1 VRLDLKLT
9 GCRAI
14 TMDPARP
21 AAHTIGIWQGRI
33 AGLDEQV
40 ADLPAAETTDLGN
53 AVVLPGFIDAH
64 THLAWNGRRRRTVD
78 VTGLTSVPQVL
89 HRLDV
94 PGEGWI
100 EASGYDRRIMDRPLT
115 AADLDTVSG
124 DRPVYVADLS
134 GHACVVNSVV
144 LNQLPGITSDGWLTE
159 NDQLAART
167 LRLPYSIDEIVGELH
182 ESARQVLSEGVTM
195 CAEAGIGAGLIAS
208 SPLEAAAYQRAR
220 LPIRVQLMV
229 SAHVLH
235 PVDAEPRDR
244 VPRAVDLGLHT
255 GFGDDMLSL
264 GALKL
269 WTDGGMIARTAAL
282 SEPYL
287 GSDNAGQLADTEEA
301 MRAAIIDGHHAGWQ
315 LAIHAIGDRA
325 VDFTLDAVAEA
336 QAQRSRPDARH
347 RIEHCGLVRPE
358 QLGRIAS
365 LGLIPVVQPTF
376 LWSYGDDYS
385 EIMGPRRAPWMY
397 RGRAFLDHG
406 ITLAGS
412 SDRPVADGAPL
423 RAIEFMVRRRSR
435 GGRAV
440 GPDEAITVEEAIRA
454 YTLGSAY
461 ACRKEHVLGSLT
473 PGKLADLVVLGDDPR
488 TSDAIADIPV
498 LATMVGGELM
508 PQGRAIPPRS
518 S

>member
-1 VRLDLKLT
+1 MKLDLKLT

-14 TMDPARP
+14 TMDPAHP

-33 AGLDEQV
+33 VGMDEQIES
-40 ADLPAAETTDLGN
+40 LPAAETVDLGN

-64 THLAWNGRRRRTVD
+64 THLAWNGRRTID
-78 VTGLTSVPQVL
+78 LTGLTTTAKVL
-89 HRLDV
+89 DRLAGAA
-94 PGEGWI
+94 GEGWI
-100 EASGYDRRIMDRPLT
+100 EASGYDRRIMEVPLT
-115 AADLDTVSG
+115 AADLDRISAG
-124 DRPVYVADLS
+124 RPVYVADLS

-144 LNQLPGITSDGWLTE
+144 LHQLPGITSDGWLTE
-159 NDQLAART
+159 NEQLAARS
-167 LRLPYSIDEIVGELH
+167 LRLPYSLDEITAELH
-182 ESARQVLSEGVTM
+182 ESARQVLAEGVTM

-208 SPLEAAAYQRAR
+208 SPLEAAAYQRVQ

-229 SAHVLH
+229 SAYVLH
-235 PVDAEPRDR
+235 DVAADPADGI
-244 VPRAVDLGLHT
+244 PRAIDLGLHT

-264 GALKL
+264 GGLKL

-282 SEPYL
+282 SEPYI
-287 GSDNAGQLADTEEA
+287 GTDNSGQLAESEEF
-301 MRAAIIDGHHAGWQ
+301 MRAAIVDGHRAGWQ

-325 VDFTLDAVAEA
+325 IDFTLDAVAEA
-336 QAQRSRPDARH
+336 QRQRPRADARH
-347 RIEHCGLVRPE
+347 RIEHCGLVRPD
-358 QLGRIAS
+358 QLERIAA

-385 EIMGPRRAPWMY
+385 EIMGPERAPWMY
-397 RGRAFLDHG
+397 RGRSFLDHG
-406 ITLAGS
+406 LTVAGS

-423 RAIEFMVRRRSR
+423 RAIEFMVRRRSSS
-435 GGRAV
+435 GRAV

-461 ACRKEHVLGSLT
+461 ACRKEHVLGSIT

-498 LATMVGGELM
+498 LATMVGGTLM
-508 PQGRAIPPRS
+508 PQR
-518 S
+518 

>member
-1 VRLDLKLT
+1 MELDLKLT
-9 GCRAI
+9 GCRAL

-21 AAHTIGIWQGRI
+21 SAHTIGIWQGRF

-40 ADLPAAETTDLGN
+40 EGLPATETVDLGG

-64 THLAWNGRRRRTVD
+64 THLAWNGRRGRTID
-78 VTGLTSVPQVL
+78 VTGVTTVAGVL
-89 HRLDV
+89 ERLANA

-115 AADLDTVSG
+115 AADLDPVTG
-124 DRPVYVADLS
+124 DRPFYLADLS
-134 GHACVVNSVV
+134 GHACVVNSAV
-144 LNQLPGITSDGWLTE
+144 LRQLPGITSDGWLTE
-159 NDQLAART
+159 NEQLAART
-167 LRLPYSIDEIVGELH
+167 LRLPYSLDEIVGELR
-182 ESARQVLSEGVTM
+182 ESARQVLAEGVTM

-235 PVDAEPRDR
+235 PVAAEPADGIA
-244 VPRAVDLGLHT
+244 RAIDLGLHT
-255 GFGDDMLSL
+255 GFGDDRLSL

-282 SEPYL
+282 TEPYA
-287 GSDNAGQLADTEEA
+287 GTDNAGQFADTEEL
-301 MRAAIIDGHHAGWQ
+301 MRAAVVDGHHAGWQ

-325 VDFTLDAVAEA
+325 IDFALDAVAEA
-336 QAQRSRPDARH
+336 QRQRPRADARH
-347 RIEHCGLVRPE
+347 RIEHCGLVRPD
-358 QLGRIAS
+358 QLGRIAE
-365 LGLIPVVQPTF
+365 LGVVPVVQPTF
-376 LWSYGDDYS
+376 LWAYGDDYS
-385 EIMGPRRAPWMY
+385 EIMGAERAPWMY
-397 RGRAFLDHG
+397 RGRSFLDHG
-406 ITLAGS
+406 ITVAGS

-423 RAIEFMVRRRSR
+423 RAIEFMVRRRSS

-454 YTLGSAY
+454 HTLGSAY
-461 ACRKEHVLGSLT
+461 ACRKEDVLGSIT

-488 TSDAIADIPV
+488 TSDAIADVPV
-498 LATMVGGELM
+498 LATMVGGNLM
-508 PQGRAIPPRS
+508 PQR
-518 S
+518 

>member
-1 VRLDLKLT
+1 MKLDLKLT

-21 AAHTIGIWQGRI
+21 AAHTIGVWQGRI

-40 ADLPAAETTDLGN
+40 ADLPAAETMDLGN

-64 THLAWNGRRRRTVD
+64 THLAWNGRQRRTID
-78 VTGLTSVPQVL
+78 VTGLTTVAGVL
-89 HRLDV
+89 ERLTGA

-124 DRPVYVADLS
+124 ARPVYVADLS
-134 GHACVVNSVV
+134 GHACVVNTVV
-144 LNQLPGITSDGWLTE
+144 LDQLPEITSDGWLTE
-159 NDQLAART
+159 NEQLAARS
-167 LRLPYSIDEIVGELH
+167 LRLPYSVEEVVAELRL
-182 ESARQVLSEGVTM
+182 SAEQVLAEGVTM

-208 SPLEAAAYQRAR
+208 SPLEAAAYQRAQ
-220 LPIRVQLMV
+220 LAIRVQLMV
-229 SAHVLH
+229 SAHMLH
-235 PVDAEPRDR
+235 PVAADPADGI
-244 VPRAVDLGLHT
+244 PRAIDLGLHT

-264 GALKL
+264 GGLKL

-282 SEPYL
+282 SEPYV
-287 GSDNAGQLADTEEA
+287 GTDNTGQLADSEES
-301 MRAAIIDGHHAGWQ
+301 MRAAIVDGHHAGWQ

-325 VDFTLDAVAEA
+325 VDFALDAVEEA
-336 QAQRSRPDARH
+336 QRQRPRADARH
-347 RIEHCGLVRPE
+347 RIEHCGLVRPD
-358 QLGRIAS
+358 QLGRIAA
-365 LGLIPVVQPTF
+365 LRLIPVVQPTF

-385 EIMGPRRAPWMY
+385 EIMGPQRSPWMY
-397 RGRAFLDHG
+397 RGRSFLDHG
-406 ITLAGS
+406 IAVAGS

-423 RAIEFMVRRRSR
+423 RAIEFMVRRRSS
-435 GGRAV
+435 GGQAV

-488 TSDAIADIPV
+488 TSDAIAEIPV
-498 LATMVGGELM
+498 LATMVGGNLM
-508 PQGRAIPPRS
+508 PQQGT
-518 S
+518 

>member
-1 VRLDLKLT
+1 MKLDLKLT

-40 ADLPAAETTDLGN
+40 ADLPAAETTDLGD

-64 THLAWNGRRRRTVD
+64 THLAWNGRSRRTVD
-78 VTGLTSVPQVL
+78 VTGLTTAAQVRE
-89 HRLDV
+89 RLSGA

-100 EASGYDRRIMDRPLT
+100 EASGYDPRIMDRPLT
-115 AADLDTVSG
+115 AADLDPVTG
-124 DRPVYVADLS
+124 DRPLYLADIS
-134 GHACVVNSVV
+134 GHACVVNSAV
-144 LNQLPGITSDGWLTE
+144 LRQLPEITSDGWLTE
-159 NDQLAART
+159 NEQLAARS
-167 LRLPYSIDEIVGELH
+167 LRLPYSIDEIVGDLH

-208 SPLEAAAYQRAR
+208 SPLEAAAYQRAQ

-229 SAHVLH
+229 SAYVLH
-235 PVDAEPRDR
+235 DVAADPADGIA
-244 VPRAVDLGLHT
+244 RAIDLGLHT
-255 GFGDDMLSL
+255 GFGDDMLSI
-264 GALKL
+264 GAMKL

-282 SEPYL
+282 SEPYA
-287 GSDNAGQLADTEEA
+287 GTDNSGQLAESEEF

-325 VDFTLDAVAEA
+325 IDFTLDAVTEA
-336 QAQRSRPDARH
+336 QRQRPRADARH
-347 RIEHCGLVRPE
+347 RIEHCGLVRPG
-358 QLGRIAS
+358 QLERIAS
-365 LGLIPVVQPTF
+365 LNLIPVVQPTF

-385 EIMGPRRAPWMY
+385 VIMGEKRAPWMY
-397 RGRAFLDHG
+397 RGRSFLDHG
-406 ITLAGS
+406 ITVAGS

-423 RAIEFMVRRRSR
+423 RAIEFMVRRRSS

-498 LATMVGGELM
+498 LATMVGGVLM
-508 PQGRAIPPRS
+508 PQRS

>member
-1 VRLDLKLT
+1 MKLDLKLT

-40 ADLPAAETTDLGN
+40 EDLPATETVDLGN

-64 THLAWNGRRRRTVD
+64 THLAWNGRRTVD
-78 VTGLTSVPQVL
+78 ITGLTTVTQIL
-89 HRLDV
+89 DRLANA
-94 PGEGWI
+94 PGTGWI
-100 EASGYDRRIMDRPLT
+100 EASGYDRRIMDVPLT
-115 AADLDTVSG
+115 ALDLDRISDG
-124 DRPVYVADLS
+124 RPVYVADLS

-144 LNQLPGITSDGWLTE
+144 LKQLPEITSDGWLTE
-159 NDQLAART
+159 NEQLAART
-167 LRLPYSIDEIVGELH
+167 LRLPYSLDEITTELH
-182 ESARQVLSEGVTM
+182 TSAQQVLSEGVTM

-208 SPLEAAAYQRAR
+208 SPVEAAAYQRAQ

-235 PVDAEPRDR
+235 DATADPSDGI
-244 VPRAVDLGLHT
+244 PRAIDLGLHT

-269 WTDGGMIARTAAL
+269 WTDGGMMARTAAL

-287 GSDNAGQLADTEEA
+287 GSDNTGRLAESEEF
-301 MRAAIIDGHHAGWQ
+301 MRSAIIDGHHAGWQ

-325 VDFTLDAVAEA
+325 IDFTLDAVQEA
-336 QAQRSRPDARH
+336 QRQRPRADARH
-347 RIEHCGLVRPE
+347 RIEHCGLVRSD
-358 QLGRIAS
+358 QLSRIAA
-365 LGLIPVVQPTF
+365 LGMVPVVQPTF
-376 LWSYGDDYS
+376 LYAYGDDYS
-385 EIMGPRRAPWMY
+385 EIMGETRAPWMY
-397 RGRAFLDHG
+397 RGRSFLDHG
-406 ITLAGS
+406 ITVAGS

-423 RAIEFMVRRRSR
+423 RAIEFMVRRRSSS
-435 GGRAV
+435 GRAV
-440 GPDEAITVEEAIRA
+440 GPAEAITVEEALHA

-488 TSDAIADIPV
+488 TSDAIAEIPV
-498 LATMVGGELM
+498 LATMVGGAFNF
-508 PQGRAIPPRS
+508 QRAS
-518 S
+518 

>member
-1 VRLDLKLT
+1 MKLDLKLT
-9 GCRAI
+9 GCRAL

-21 AAHTIGIWQGRI
+21 AAHTIGVWQGRI

-40 ADLPAAETTDLGN
+40 EDLPATETVDLGN

-64 THLAWNGRRRRTVD
+64 THLAWNGRRTVD
-78 VTGLTSVPQVL
+78 LSGLTTVAQIL
-89 HRLDV
+89 DRLAGT

-100 EASGYDRRIMDRPLT
+100 EASGYDRRVMDSPLT
-115 AADLDTVSG
+115 AADLDQVSG
-124 DRPVYVADLS
+124 GRPVYVADIS
-134 GHACVVNSVV
+134 GHACVVNSQV
-144 LNQLPGITSDGWLTE
+144 LEQLPGITGDGWLTE
-159 NDQLAART
+159 NEQLAARS
-167 LRLPYSIDEIVGELH
+167 LRLPYSLDEITAELH
-182 ESARQVLSEGVTM
+182 TSARQALSEGVTM

-235 PVDAEPRDR
+235 EVAADPADGI
-244 VPRAVDLGLHT
+244 PRAIDLGLHT

-264 GALKL
+264 GAMKL

-282 SEPYL
+282 TEPYA
-287 GSDNAGQLADTEEA
+287 GTTNTGQLAESEEF
-301 MRAAIIDGHHAGWQ
+301 MRAAIVDGHHAGWQ

-325 VDFTLDAVAEA
+325 IDFTLDAVAEA
-336 QAQRSRPDARH
+336 QRQRPRAGARH
-347 RIEHCGLVRPE
+347 RIEHCGLVRPD
-358 QLGRIAS
+358 QLDRIAA
-365 LGLIPVVQPTF
+365 LGLVPVVQPTF

-385 EIMGPRRAPWMY
+385 EIMGEERAPWMY
-397 RGRAFLDHG
+397 RGRSFLDHG
-406 ITLAGS
+406 ITVAGS

-423 RAIEFMVRRRSR
+423 RAIEFMVRRRSS
-435 GGRAV
+435 GGHAV

-454 YTLGSAY
+454 YTLGSAH

-488 TSDAIADIPV
+488 TSESIAEIPV
-498 LATMVGGELM
+498 LATMVGGRFSF
-508 PQGRAIPPRS
+508 QRS

>member
-1 VRLDLKLT
+1 MELDLKLT
-9 GCRAI
+9 GCRAL

-40 ADLPAAETTDLGN
+40 EGLPAAETVDLGG

-64 THLAWNGRRRRTVD
+64 THLAWNGRRTID
-78 VTGLTSVPQVL
+78 ITGLPAVAQVL
-89 HRLDV
+89 DRLTGA
-94 PGEGWI
+94 PGTGWI

-115 AADLDTVSG
+115 AADLDRISG

-134 GHACVVNSVV
+134 GHACVVNSAV
-144 LNQLPGITSDGWLTE
+144 LQRLPGIGGDGWLTE
-159 NDQLAART
+159 NEQLAART
-167 LRLPYSIDEIVGELH
+167 LRLPYSLDEIVGELR
-182 ESARQVLSEGVTM
+182 ESARQVLAEGVTM

-235 PVDAEPRDR
+235 PVAADPADGIA
-244 VPRAVDLGLHT
+244 RAVDLGLHT

-282 SEPYL
+282 TEPYS
-287 GSDNAGQLADTEEA
+287 GTDNRGQLADTEEF
-301 MRAAIIDGHHAGWQ
+301 MRAAITDGHDAGWQ

-325 VDFTLDAVAEA
+325 IDFTLDAVAEA
-336 QAQRSRPDARH
+336 QRRRPRAGARH
-347 RIEHCGLVRPE
+347 RIEHCGLVRPD
-358 QLGRIAS
+358 QLGRIAE
-365 LGLIPVVQPTF
+365 LGMVPVVQPTF
-376 LWSYGDDYS
+376 LHAYGDDYS
-385 EIMGPRRAPWMY
+385 EIMGAERAPWLY
-397 RGRAFLDHG
+397 RGRSFLDRG
-406 ITLAGS
+406 ITVAGS

-423 RAIEFMVRRRSR
+423 RAIEFMVRRLSS

-440 GPDEAITVEEAIRA
+440 GPDEAVTVEEAIRA
-454 YTLGSAY
+454 YTLGAAY
-461 ACRKEHVLGSLT
+461 ACRKEDVLGSLT

-488 TSDAIADIPV
+488 TSEAIAEIPV
-498 LATMVGGELM
+498 LATMVGGALA
-508 PQGRAIPPRS
+508 PQR
-518 S
+518 

>member
-1 VRLDLKLT
+1 MELDLKLT
-9 GCRAI
+9 GCRTI

-40 ADLPAAETTDLGN
+40 ADLPAAETVDLGG

-64 THLAWNGRRRRTVD
+64 THLAWNGRRTID
-78 VTGLTSVPQVL
+78 ITGLATAAVVL
-89 HRLDV
+89 DRLAGA
-94 PGEGWI
+94 PGTGWI
-100 EASGYDRRIMDRPLT
+100 EASGYDRRIMDSPLT
-115 AADLDTVSG
+115 AADLDRISG

-134 GHACVVNSVV
+134 GHACVVNSAV
-144 LNQLPGITSDGWLTE
+144 LRRLPEITSDGWLTE
-159 NDQLAART
+159 NEQLAART
-167 LRLPYSIDEIVGELH
+167 LRLPYSLDEITAELH
-182 ESARQVLSEGVTM
+182 ESARQVLAEGVTM

-235 PVDAEPRDR
+235 DVAADPADR
-244 VPRAVDLGLHT
+244 IPRAIDLGLHT

-264 GALKL
+264 GAMKL

-282 SEPYL
+282 TEPYA
-287 GSDNAGQLADTEEA
+287 GTDNAGQLAESEEL
-301 MRAAIIDGHHAGWQ
+301 MRAAIVDGHHAGWQ
-315 LAIHAIGDRA
+315 LAVHAIGDRA
-325 VDFTLDAVAEA
+325 IDFTLDAVAEA
-336 QAQRSRPDARH
+336 QRQRPRPDARH
-347 RIEHCGLVRPE
+347 RVEHCGLVRPD
-358 QLGRIAS
+358 QLDRIAA
-365 LGLIPVVQPTF
+365 LGLVPVVQPTF
-376 LWSYGDDYS
+376 LHAYGDDYS
-385 EIMGPRRAPWMY
+385 EIMGEERAPWLY
-397 RGRAFLDHG
+397 RGRSFVDRG
-406 ITLAGS
+406 ITVAGS

-423 RAIEFMVRRRSR
+423 RAIEFMVRRRSS

-498 LATMVGGELM
+498 LATMVGGAFSF
-508 PQGRAIPPRS
+508 QRS

>member
-1 VRLDLKLT
+1 MKLDLKLT
-9 GCRAI
+9 GCRAL

-40 ADLPAAETTDLGN
+40 EDLPATETVDLGT

-64 THLAWNGRRRRTVD
+64 THLAWNGRRTVD
-78 VTGLTSVPQVL
+78 LSGLSTVAQIL
-89 HRLDV
+89 DRLAGA

-100 EASGYDRRIMDRPLT
+100 EASGYDRRIMDSPLT
-115 AADLDTVSG
+115 AADLDQVSG
-124 DRPVYVADLS
+124 GRPVYVADIS
-134 GHACVVNSVV
+134 GHACVVNSPV
-144 LNQLPGITSDGWLTE
+144 LDRLPGISSDGWLTE
-159 NDQLAART
+159 NEQLAARS
-167 LRLPYSIDEIVGELH
+167 LRLPYSLDEIAAELH
-182 ESARQVLSEGVTM
+182 TSARQVLSEGVTM
-195 CAEAGIGAGLIAS
+195 CAEAGIGAGLIAG
-208 SPLEAAAYQRAR
+208 SPLEAAAYQRAQ

-235 PVDAEPRDR
+235 EVAADPADG
-244 VPRAVDLGLHT
+244 VPRAIDLGLHT

-264 GALKL
+264 GAMKL

-282 SEPYL
+282 TEPYA
-287 GSDNAGQLADTEEA
+287 GTANTGQLAESEEF
-301 MRAAIIDGHHAGWQ
+301 MRAAIVDGHHAGWQ

-325 VDFTLDAVAEA
+325 IDFTLDAVAEA
-336 QAQRSRPDARH
+336 QRQRPRADARH
-347 RIEHCGLVRPE
+347 RIEHCGLVRPD
-358 QLGRIAS
+358 QLDRIAA

-385 EIMGPRRAPWMY
+385 EIMGEERAPWMY
-397 RGRAFLDHG
+397 RGRSFLDRG
-406 ITLAGS
+406 IIVAGS

-423 RAIEFMVRRRSR
+423 RAIEFMVRRRSS

-454 YTLGSAY
+454 YTLGSAH

-488 TSDAIADIPV
+488 TSESIAEIPV
-498 LATMVGGELM
+498 LATVVGGSFSF
-508 PQGRAIPPRS
+508 QRS

>member
-1 VRLDLKLT
+1 MKLDLKLT

-21 AAHTIGIWQGRI
+21 SAHTIGIWQGRI
-33 AGLDEQV
+33 AGMDEQV
-40 ADLPAAETTDLGN
+40 AGLPATETVDLGN

-64 THLAWNGRRRRTVD
+64 THLAWNGRRTID
-78 VTGLTSVPQVL
+78 VTGLATVAQVL
-89 HRLDV
+89 DRLTGA
-94 PGEGWI
+94 PGAGWI

-115 AADLDTVSG
+115 AADLDRISG
-124 DRPVYVADLS
+124 GRPVYVADLS

-144 LNQLPGITSDGWLTE
+144 LRQLPEITSDGWLTE
-159 NDQLAART
+159 NEQLAART
-167 LRLPYSIDEIVGELH
+167 LRLPYSLDEITAELH
-182 ESARQVLSEGVTM
+182 ESARQVLAEGVTM

-229 SAHVLH
+229 SAYVLH
-235 PVDAEPRDR
+235 EVAADPADR
-244 VPRAVDLGLHT
+244 IPRAIDLGLHT
-255 GFGDDMLSL
+255 GFGDDMLSI
-264 GALKL
+264 GAMKL

-282 SEPYL
+282 TEPYA
-287 GSDNAGQLADTEEA
+287 GTDNTGQLAESEEF
-301 MRAAIIDGHHAGWQ
+301 MRAAIVDGHHAGWQ

-325 VDFTLDAVAEA
+325 IDFTLDAVREA
-336 QAQRSRPDARH
+336 QRQRPRADARH

-358 QLGRIAS
+358 QLGRIAA
-365 LGLIPVVQPTF
+365 LGLVPVVQPTF
-376 LWSYGDDYS
+376 LHAYGDDYS
-385 EIMGPRRAPWMY
+385 EIMGAKRAPWMY
-397 RGRAFLDHG
+397 RGRSFLDHG
-406 ITLAGS
+406 ITVAGS

-423 RAIEFMVRRRSR
+423 RAIEFMVRRRSS

-488 TSDAIADIPV
+488 TSDAIAEIPV
-498 LATMVGGELM
+498 LATMVGGTLM
-508 PQGRAIPPRS
+508 PQRS

>member
-1 VRLDLKLT
+1 MKLDLKLT
-9 GCRAI
+9 GCRAV

-40 ADLPAAETTDLGN
+40 ADMPATETTDLGG

-64 THLAWNGRRRRTVD
+64 THLAWNGRRTID
-78 VTGLTSVPQVL
+78 VTGLATVTQIL
-89 HRLDV
+89 DRLTDA
-94 PGEGWI
+94 PGTGWI
-100 EASGYDRRIMDRPLT
+100 EASGYDHRIMDRPLT
-115 AADLDTVSG
+115 ALDLDRISG
-124 DRPVYVADLS
+124 GRPVYVADLS

-144 LNQLPGITSDGWLTE
+144 LNRLPEITSDGWLTE
-159 NDQLAART
+159 NEQLAART
-167 LRLPYSIDEIVGELH
+167 LRLPYSLDEIVAELH
-182 ESARQVLSEGVTM
+182 QSARQVLSEGVTM

-235 PVDAEPRDR
+235 DVAADPSDG
-244 VPRAVDLGLHT
+244 VPRAIDLGLHT

-287 GSDNAGQLADTEEA
+287 GTGGSGQLAESEEF
-301 MRAAIIDGHHAGWQ
+301 MRAVIIDGHHAGWQ

-325 VDFTLDAVAEA
+325 IDFTLDAVQEA
-336 QAQRSRPDARH
+336 QRQRPRPDARH
-347 RIEHCGLVRPE
+347 RVEHCGLVRPD
-358 QLGRIAS
+358 QLGRIAA
-365 LGLIPVVQPTF
+365 LGLVPVVQPTF
-376 LWSYGDDYS
+376 LHAYGDDYS

-397 RGRAFLDHG
+397 RGRSFLDHG
-406 ITLAGS
+406 ITVAGS

-423 RAIEFMVRRRSR
+423 RAIEFMVRRRSSS
-435 GGRAV
+435 GRAV

-454 YTLGSAY
+454 YTLGGAY

-473 PGKLADLVVLGDDPR
+473 PGKLADLVVLGEDPR
-488 TSDAIADIPV
+488 TSDAIAEIPV
-498 LATMVGGELM
+498 LATAVGGTLTT
-508 PQGRAIPPRS
+508 QRS

>member
-1 VRLDLKLT
+1 MRLDLKLT
-9 GCRAI
+9 GCRAL
-14 TMDPARP
+14 TMDPAHP
-21 AAHTIGIWQGRI
+21 AAHTIGIWQGRV

-40 ADLPAAETTDLGN
+40 ADLPAAETVDLGN

-64 THLAWNGRRRRTVD
+64 THLAWNGRRTID
-78 VTGLTSVPQVL
+78 VTGLTTVAQVVE
-89 HRLDV
+89 RLAQA
-94 PGEGWI
+94 PGNGWI

-115 AADLDTVSG
+115 AADLDALG
-124 DRPVYVADLS
+124 DRPLYLADLS

-144 LNQLPGITSDGWLTE
+144 LKQLPGITSDGWLTE
-159 NDQLAART
+159 NEQLAARS
-167 LRLPYSIDEIVGELH
+167 LRLPYSLDEIVAELH
-182 ESARQVLSEGVTM
+182 ESARQVLAEGVTM

-208 SPLEAAAYQRAR
+208 SPLEAAAYQRAQ

-235 PVDAEPRDR
+235 PVDADPADGIS
-244 VPRAVDLGLHT
+244 RAIDLGLHT

-269 WTDGGMIARTAAL
+269 WTDGGMMARTAAL
-282 SEPYL
+282 TEPYA
-287 GSDNAGQLADTEEA
+287 GSDNAGQLADTEEF
-301 MRAAIIDGHHAGWQ
+301 MRAAILDGHHAGWQ

-325 VDFTLDAVAEA
+325 IDFALDAVAEA
-336 QAQRSRPDARH
+336 QQQRPRHDARH
-347 RIEHCGLVRPE
+347 RIEHCGLVRPD
-358 QLGRIAS
+358 QLERIAA

-376 LWSYGDDYS
+376 LWAYGDDYS
-385 EIMGPRRAPWMY
+385 VIMGEKRAPWMY
-397 RGRAFLDHG
+397 RGRSFLDHG
-406 ITLAGS
+406 ITVAGS
-412 SDRPVADGAPL
+412 SDRPVADGSPL
-423 RAIEFMVRRRSR
+423 RAIEFMVRRRSS

-498 LATMVGGELM
+498 LATMVGGNLM
-508 PQGRAIPPRS
+508 AQR
-518 S
+518 

>member
-1 VRLDLKLT
+1 MKLDLKLT

-40 ADLPAAETTDLGN
+40 ADLPANETVDLGG

-64 THLAWNGRRRRTVD
+64 THLAWNGRRAID
-78 VTGLTSVPQVL
+78 ITGLTTVSQIL
-89 HRLDV
+89 DRLTDA
-94 PGEGWI
+94 PGTGWI

-115 AADLDTVSG
+115 ALDLDRISG
-124 DRPVYVADLS
+124 GRPVYVADLS

-144 LNQLPGITSDGWLTE
+144 LKRLPEITSDGWLTE
-159 NDQLAART
+159 NEQLAART
-167 LRLPYSIDEIVGELH
+167 LRLPYSLDEITAELH
-182 ESARQVLSEGVTM
+182 ESARQVLSEGITM

-235 PVDAEPRDR
+235 DVAADPSDG
-244 VPRAVDLGLHT
+244 VPRAIDLGLHT

-269 WTDGGMIARTAAL
+269 WTDGGMMARTAAL

-287 GSDNAGQLADTEEA
+287 GTGDSGQLAESEES

-325 VDFTLDAVAEA
+325 IDFTLDAVQEA
-336 QAQRSRPDARH
+336 QRQRPRPDARH
-347 RIEHCGLVRPE
+347 RVEHCGLVRPD
-358 QLGRIAS
+358 QLGRIAA
-365 LGLIPVVQPTF
+365 LGMVPVVQPTF
-376 LWSYGDDYS
+376 LHSYGDDYS

-397 RGRAFLDHG
+397 RGRSFLDHG
-406 ITLAGS
+406 ITVAGS

-423 RAIEFMVRRRSR
+423 RAIEFMVRRRSSS
-435 GGRAV
+435 GRAV

-473 PGKLADLVVLGDDPR
+473 PGKLADLVVLGEDPR
-488 TSDAIADIPV
+488 TSDAIAEIPV
-498 LATMVGGELM
+498 LATAVGGTLM
-508 PQGRAIPPRS
+508 TQRS

>member
-1 VRLDLKLT
+1 MKLDLKLT
-9 GCRAI
+9 GCRAL

-33 AGLDEQV
+33 AGLDSEV
-40 ADLPAAETTDLGN
+40 ADLPAAETVDLGG

-64 THLAWNGRRRRTVD
+64 THLAWNGRRTIDVTRLTTVD
-78 VTGLTSVPQVL
+78 RVL
-89 HRLDV
+89 ERLDA

-115 AADLDTVSG
+115 AADLDRISG
-124 DRPVYVADLS
+124 GRPVYVADLS
-134 GHACVVNSVV
+134 GHACVVNSAV
-144 LNQLPGITSDGWLTE
+144 LKQLPGITSDGWLTE
-159 NDQLAART
+159 NEQLAART
-167 LRLPYSIDEIVGELH
+167 LRLPYSLDEIVAELRR
-182 ESARQVLSEGVTM
+182 SAEQVLAEGVTM

-208 SPLEAAAYQRAR
+208 SPLEAAAYQRAQ

-229 SAHVLH
+229 SAHMLQ
-235 PVDAEPRDR
+235 PVDADPADGIA
-244 VPRAVDLGLHT
+244 RAIDLGLHT

-269 WTDGGMIARTAAL
+269 WTDGGMMARTAAL

-287 GSDNAGQLADTEEA
+287 GTDNAGQLADTDEF
-301 MRAAIIDGHHAGWQ
+301 MRAAILDGHHAGWQ

-325 VDFTLDAVAEA
+325 IDFALDAVTEA
-336 QAQRSRPDARH
+336 HELLPRNDARH
-347 RIEHCGLVRPE
+347 RIEHCGLVRPD
-358 QLGRIAS
+358 QLERIAA

-385 EIMGPRRAPWMY
+385 EIMGGKRAPWMY
-397 RGRAFLDHG
+397 RGRSFLDHG
-406 ITLAGS
+406 ITVAGS
-412 SDRPVADGAPL
+412 SDRPVADGSPL
-423 RAIEFMVRRRSR
+423 RAIEFMVRRRSSS
-435 GGRAV
+435 GRAV

-498 LATMVGGELM
+498 LATMVGGTFSSR
-508 PQGRAIPPRS
+508 RAS
-518 S
+518 

>member
-1 VRLDLKLT
+1 MKLDLKLT

-40 ADLPAAETTDLGN
+40 ADLPATETTDLGN

-64 THLAWNGRRRRTVD
+64 THLAWNGRQRRTID
-78 VTGLTSVPQVL
+78 VTGLTTVAQVL
-89 HRLDV
+89 ERV
-94 PGEGWI
+94 AGAPGEGWI

-115 AADLDTVSG
+115 AADLDLVTG
-124 DRPVYVADLS
+124 ERPFYLADIS
-134 GHACVVNSVV
+134 GHACVVNSAV
-144 LNQLPGITSDGWLTE
+144 LKQLPGITSDGWLTE
-159 NDQLAART
+159 NEQLAART
-167 LRLPYSIDEIVGELH
+167 LRLPYSIEEIVAELH

-208 SPLEAAAYQRAR
+208 SPLEAAAYQRAQ

-235 PVDAEPRDR
+235 SVDADPADGIT
-244 VPRAVDLGLHT
+244 RAIDLGLRT

-264 GALKL
+264 GGLKL

-282 SEPYL
+282 SEPYA
-287 GSDNAGQLADTEEA
+287 GSENTGQLADTEEF
-301 MRAAIIDGHHAGWQ
+301 MLAAIIDGHHAGWQ

-325 VDFTLDAVAEA
+325 IDFTLDAVAEA
-336 QAQRSRPDARH
+336 QRQRPRADARH

-358 QLGRIAS
+358 QLERIAA

-385 EIMGPRRAPWMY
+385 EIMGPKRAPWMY
-397 RGRAFLDHG
+397 RGRSFLDHG
-406 ITLAGS
+406 ITVAGS

-423 RAIEFMVRRRSR
+423 RAIEFMVRRRSS
-435 GGRAV
+435 GGREV

-488 TSDAIADIPV
+488 TSDAIAEIPV
-498 LATMVGGELM
+498 LATMVGGNLM
-508 PQGRAIPPRS
+508 PQRS

>member
-1 VRLDLKLT
+1 MELDLKLT

-40 ADLPAAETTDLGN
+40 AGLPAAETVDLGG

-64 THLAWNGRRRRTVD
+64 THLAWNGRRTID
-78 VTGLTSVPQVL
+78 ITGLASVALVL
-89 HRLDV
+89 DRLADA
-94 PGEGWI
+94 PGTGWI

-115 AADLDTVSG
+115 ATDLDRVSG
-124 DRPVYVADLS
+124 GRPVYVADLS

-144 LNQLPGITSDGWLTE
+144 LRQLPEITSDGWLTE
-159 NDQLAART
+159 NEQLAART
-167 LRLPYSIDEIVGELH
+167 LRLPYSLDEITAELQA
-182 ESARQVLSEGVTM
+182 SARQVLSEGVTM

-235 PVDAEPRDR
+235 DVAADPADGI
-244 VPRAVDLGLHT
+244 PRAIDLGLHT

-264 GALKL
+264 GAMKL

-282 SEPYL
+282 TEPYA
-287 GSDNAGQLADTEEA
+287 GTDNSGQLAESEEF
-301 MRAAIIDGHHAGWQ
+301 MRAAIVDGHHAGWQ

-325 VDFTLDAVAEA
+325 IDFTLDAVAEA
-336 QAQRSRPDARH
+336 QRQRPRADTRH
-347 RIEHCGLVRPE
+347 RIEHCGLVRPD
-358 QLGRIAS
+358 QLGRIAE
-365 LGLIPVVQPTF
+365 LGVVPVVQPTF
-376 LWSYGDDYS
+376 LHAYGDDYS
-385 EIMGPRRAPWMY
+385 EIMGPGRAPWMY
-397 RGRAFLDHG
+397 RGRSFLDHG
-406 ITLAGS
+406 ITVAGS

-423 RAIEFMVRRRSR
+423 RAIEFMVRRRST
-435 GGRAV
+435 GGREV
-440 GPDEAITVEEAIRA
+440 GPGEAVTVEEAIRA

-461 ACRKEHVLGSLT
+461 ACRKEDVLGSLT

-488 TSDAIADIPV
+488 TSDAIAEIPV
-498 LATMVGGELM
+498 LATMVGGTLM
-508 PQGRAIPPRS
+508 PQRS